1 MPPQKPKGMGK
12 KAAPTPSF
20 AKKAPVAAKAT
31 NPLFEKRAKSFGIG
45 GALPPKKPLNR
56 FVKWPKYVR
65 IQRQKRVLCQRLKV
79 PPALNQFT
87 KALDKNSAANLFKLL
102 MKYRPED
109 KAEKKERLMAKA
121 VAEKDGKTLE
131 SKKPICVKFGLN
143 HVTYLIE
150 QGKAQLVLIA
160 HDVDPIELVVWL
172 PALCRK
178 MNVPYCIVK
187 GKARL
192 GQVVHQKTAAALAVT
207 AVKNEDKHDFSKIV
221 ESVKTSFNDR
231 YDENRRTW
239 GGGIMGVKSQCK
251 TRLREKQ
258 VQKELGA
265 RK

>member
-1 MPPQKPKGMGK
+1 MGIDI
-12 KAAPTPSF
+12 A
-20 AKKAPVAAKAT
+20 
-31 NPLFEKRAKSFGIG
+31 GIG

-87 KALDKNSAANLFKLL
+87 KALDKNSGTCSLVHVLRLPSLHCSARQPHFRWPVWVNSEAVNWPWIGGGVWGEDPHTSLLFVGDAASLPRGKTCSHPGLAAEACTQSRVLRVAVGTGSMVATATRTVLCLCLAWRGDLTRETGWLRTTAANLFKLL

-150 QGKAQLVLIA
+150 QVRLSHPHTAPAQ
-160 HDVDPIELVVWL
+160 
-172 PALCRK
+172 
-178 MNVPYCIVK
+178 
-187 GKARL
+187 
-192 GQVVHQKTAAALAVT
+192 
-207 AVKNEDKHDFSKIV
+207 
-221 ESVKTSFNDR
+221 
-231 YDENRRTW
+231 
-239 GGGIMGVKSQCK
+239 
-251 TRLREKQ
+251 
-258 VQKELGA
+258 
-265 RK
+265 